1 MPINSTTYEELGRFL
16 ERQTTKAHSG
26 KKKDNLNNPISVKK
40 KFKLYLKT
48 FPRSKT
54 ACLDSFTSKIHQT
67 LKDK

>member
-40 KFKLYLKT
+40 K
-48 FPRSKT
+48 
-54 ACLDSFTSKIHQT
+54 I
-67 LKDK
+67 